1 MRMAQRGGGDC
12 VATTGE
18 LLSAGSTFDV
28 RRWLRVLFNALR
40 GIPRQLRARS
50 ARMINI
56 INARVRGSPA
66 VLSLSLSLSL
76 SLLHKRATR
85 RELVALQL

>member
-1 MRMAQRGGGDC
+1 
-12 VATTGE
+12 
-18 LLSAGSTFDV
+18 
-28 RRWLRVLFNALR
+28 VLFNALH

-56 INARVRGSPA
+56 INARVRGGPA

-76 SLLHKRATR
+76 LYITSDATR
-85 RELVALQL
+85 ARRVTIIMRDDSVVDPERCGQDGHRHRGNHGISRAEG